1 MTDPVMGLLAL
12 LALMSEQGQ
21 VGPPGPPGPSAPPS
35 PGVPPSVPPA
45 PGPVTPGTAPPM
57 PPWPT
62 APVPRTLP
70 AFPGAGWCPD
80 TPVTNAIAARAAY
93 WNQFLWDF
101 PSKTIRRAFVQ
112 EQFGGQWVTFA
123 AAWHPGN
130 AGPRTFMSTE
140 AWRVCTAPSPA
151 PAPVPSQPGS
161 ATLSAAQAMNAALLA
176 HGYKQ
181 ADQVLYRAFQRSA
194 GLPADGFPGLHTMA
208 VLAQVLQGAGQ
219 AIAPVHQYPW
229 SSSGPYD
236 GVNAPTQ
243 AEWTGGAVPAPAPR
257 PVPMPGT
264 PGTMPAG
271 GFPAPVSPYPGPG
284 AYANNAPY
292 ISRYQYALTWLAG
305 ITGHHEFDPKGV
317 DGKYGPN
324 TIAAVKAFQLG
335 AQLPVDGQAGAK
347 TAAAIDALVHSTAPM
362 AT

>member
-21 VGPPGPPGPSAPPS
+21 AGPPGPPGAAPPT
-35 PGVPPSVPPA
+35 PGVPPTVPSTPPGA
-45 PGPVTPGTAPPM
+45 GPVTPGTTPPM

-70 AFPGAGWCPD
+70 PFPGPGWCPD

-112 EQFGGQWVTFA
+112 EQFGGQWITFA

-130 AGPRTFMSTE
+130 AGPKTFMATE
-140 AWRVCTAPSPA
+140 AWRTCTSPSPA
-151 PAPVPSQPGS
+151 PQPVPTTSS
-161 ATLSAAQAMNAALLA
+161 VVTAAQAMNASLLA

-181 ADQVLYRAFQRSA
+181 ADQPVYKAFQRA
-194 GLPADGFPGLHTMA
+194 ANLPVDGFPGLHTMA
-208 VLAQVLQGAGQ
+208 VLAQVLRGAGQ
-219 AIAPVHQYPW
+219 TLAPVKQYPW

-236 GVNAPTQ
+236 GVNAPTT
-243 AEWTGGAVPAPAPR
+243 AEWKGTAPTPTVPTVPLPGA
-257 PVPMPGT
+257 
-264 PGTMPAG
+264 PGTMPTG
-271 GFPAPVSPYPGPG
+271 GFPAPVSPYPGAG
-284 AYANNAPY
+284 AYANNAGY
-292 ISRYQYALTWLAG
+292 ISRYQYALKWLAG
-305 ITGHHEFDPKGV
+305 ITGHHEFDPGAV

-324 TIAAVKAFQLG
+324 TIAAVKAFQTST
-335 AQLPVDGQAGAK
+335 QLPVDGQAGAK
-347 TAAAIDALVHSTAPM
+347 TAAALDALVHSTAPL